1 MKRASI
7 IIIFINF
14 IALNFS
20 FSQDYFSKL
29 IKIHRDTAQIFTTPY
44 LVNDS
49 IFTYICFIKK
59 GVPSSAIAVFDTSMN
74 YNREIYFPTIDVNLV
89 NSSGRYQTIM
99 YQSGKEISP
108 NGTVSDTQT
117 LISYD
122 FENKTLKKVK
132 NIATGSYLKEDNL
145 HDQLYTYKDTTYLF
159 SAYGYLDTPK
169 PYKLIINRID
179 KDMNPIDTKY
189 INFANQSYISD
200 IIKNDKFIY
209 ILGIL
214 DTVINKEYV
223 YVYKLKKLDLNF
235 NTIWDKSYQ
244 SIDFADAHPGRM
256 TFDGDDII
264 MSLYTDRV
272 KLDHYVNWINPVIV
286 RVDADGNIKWKVDFL
301 NRFDSGAHTIKTL
314 KNGDI
319 LFCGV
324 NSSYDFDAQCGWL
337 VRMKPTGEVLWNKMY
352 FDHRSGDARFGY
364 LYDFVE
370 LEGGNIIAVGAY
382 QHADSTSTGIPT
394 NFTSAWAIKIGP
406 DGCPGFECDS
416 VVHEYTLNTP
426 TPITIDRLNIYPNP
440 TTGLVYGD
448 GDLVYADRTLRILNF
463 TGRVVYVGK
472 TQDLVSGID
481 ISRLPQGIYFI
492 SINGIGVHKII
503 KI

>member
-1 MKRASI
+1 M
-7 IIIFINF
+7 
-14 IALNFS
+14 IALNVC

-29 IKIHRDTAQIFTTPY
+29 IKIHRDTAQIFMSPY

-49 IFTYICFIKK
+49 IYTYICFKK
-59 GVPSSAIAVFDTSMN
+59 NGVESTSFAVFDTSMN
-74 YNREIYFPTIDVNLV
+74 FSREIYFPTLIGNLL
-89 NSSGRYQTIM
+89 NSSDRSQTKM
-99 YQSGKEISP
+99 YKSGKEFSP

-122 FENKTLKKVK
+122 FESKALKKVK
-132 NIATGSYLKEDNL
+132 NIATGSYFKWDKFP
-145 HDQLYTYKDTTYLF
+145 DQLYTYKDTTYLF

-189 INFANQSYISD
+189 VNFANQTYISD
-200 IIKNDKFIY
+200 ILKNDKFIY
-209 ILGIL
+209 ILGFL

-223 YVYKLKKLDLNF
+223 NVYKLKKLDLNF
-235 NTIWDKSYQ
+235 NTIWDKNYQ
-244 SIDFADAHPGRM
+244 SIDFVDPFLGRM
-256 TFDGDDII
+256 SFDGDDII

-272 KLDHYVNWINPVIV
+272 KLDHNVNWINPVFV
-286 RVDADGNIKWKVDFL
+286 RIDADGNVKWKVDFL
-301 NRFDSGAHTIKTL
+301 NRFESGVHSIKTL

-324 NSSYDFDAQCGWL
+324 NASYDFDAKCGWL
-337 VRMKPTGEVLWNKMY
+337 VRMKPTGEVIWNKMY
-352 FDHRSGDARFGY
+352 FDYRAGDARFGY

-394 NFTSAWAIKIGP
+394 NFTSAWAIKVGP

-426 TPITIDRLNIYPNP
+426 NSITFDRLNIYPNP
-440 TTGLVYGD
+440 TNGLIYGEGESVYT
-448 GDLVYADRTLRILNF
+448 DRTLTILNL